1 MFSFKNDLG
10 IIPNEG
16 TDYEND
22 PNLAQGQQ
30 FMEYGRVYASSIAPH
45 LYKLQLTSSPALQ
58 SIVEALNGSDSI
70 NATNNNVKSVVTS
83 TETEFNKTLSEY
95 SDTYK
100 ELSKELLAIKT
111 KNKPI
116 QKYFNNIIT
125 TDDVNY
131 TYVNNYGYTHKYS
144 NEAWSKNDKSCSA
157 GNPIKITS
165 SDLLLLSNSGPDMGV
180 GQSCNIAG
188 QNIKNITTN
197 EIAWVDATGYKHVYP
212 ASIWD
217 KKSTTCSNDVKS
229 LDSLSYAAIP
239 LGSPMSETTPCNKLN
254 VSPALIEKL
263 SKINSKLIKQAEKIN
278 SEIGNLNVNG
288 DNLKQNINEQRS
300 KLNDYINN
308 LKDDKKK
315 FDAYNN
321 SDTYHS
327 VIGQAEVSHLVMR
340 SNYLQYIIWAF
351 LLLFLFFITINA
363 LVSESYGGILVII
376 LLIIIYM
383 VLKNTFSTF

>member
-116 QKYFNNIIT
+116 NKY
-125 TDDVNY
+125 
-131 TYVNNYGYTHKYS
+131 
-144 NEAWSKNDKSCSA
+144 
-157 GNPIKITS
+157 
-165 SDLLLLSNSGPDMGV
+165 
-180 GQSCNIAG
+180 
-188 QNIKNITTN
+188 
-197 EIAWVDATGYKHVYP
+197 
-212 ASIWD
+212 
-217 KKSTTCSNDVKS
+217 
-229 LDSLSYAAIP
+229 
-239 LGSPMSETTPCNKLN
+239 
-254 VSPALIEKL
+254 
-263 SKINSKLIKQAEKIN
+263 
-278 SEIGNLNVNG
+278 
-288 DNLKQNINEQRS
+288 
-300 KLNDYINN
+300 
-308 LKDDKKK
+308 
-315 FDAYNN
+315 
-321 SDTYHS
+321 
-327 VIGQAEVSHLVMR
+327 HL
-340 SNYLQYIIWAF
+340 Y
-351 LLLFLFFITINA
+351 
-363 LVSESYGGILVII
+363 
-376 LLIIIYM
+376 
-383 VLKNTFSTF
+383 

>member
-16 TDYEND
+16 TSYEND
-22 PNLAQGQQ
+22 ANLLQGQQ
-30 FMEYGRVYASSIAPH
+30 FMEYARVYSSSIKPH

-58 SIVEALNGSDSI
+58 SIVEALYGSDSI
-70 NATNNNVKSVVTS
+70 NAKNNNIKTVVTN

-100 ELSKELLAIKT
+100 ELSKELLAINA

-116 QKYFNNIIT
+116 QKYFNKVIT

-144 NEAWSKNDKSCSA
+144 NESWIKNDKSCTAST
-157 GNPIKITS
+157 PIKITS
-165 SDLLLLSNSGPDMGV
+165 SDLLLLNNSGPDMGV

-188 QNIKNITTN
+188 QNVKNITTN
-197 EIAWVDATGYKHVYP
+197 EIAWVDANGYKHVYP
-212 ASIWD
+212 STIWE
-217 KKSTTCSNDVKS
+217 KKNTTCNNDVKS
-229 LDSLSYAAIP
+229 LDSISYTAIP
-239 LGSPMSETTPCNKLN
+239 SGSPMSETTPCNKLN
-254 VSPALIEKL
+254 ISPSLIEKL
-263 SKINSKLIKQAEKIN
+263 SNINNKLIKQAEKIN
-278 SEIGNLNVNG
+278 SEIGNLTVNE
-288 DNLKQNINEQRS
+288 DKLQNSINDQRA

-308 LKDDKKK
+308 LKNDKKK

-321 SDTYHS
+321 TDIYNSI
-327 VIGQAEVSHLVMR
+327 IGQAEVSHLSMR
-340 SNYLQYIIWAF
+340 SNYLHYIIWGF

-363 LVSESYGGILVII
+363 FVSESYGAIIVIFILFV
-376 LLIIIYM
+376 LYM